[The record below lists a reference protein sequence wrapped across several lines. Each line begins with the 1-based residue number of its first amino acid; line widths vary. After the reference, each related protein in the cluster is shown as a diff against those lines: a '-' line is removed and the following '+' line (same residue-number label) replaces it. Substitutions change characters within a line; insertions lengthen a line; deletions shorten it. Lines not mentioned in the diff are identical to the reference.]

1 MRIGTNPEKF
11 KEERNKKML
20 HRIVVVFYI
29 PNVEEEFYKE
39 SLSVLDICLNSLV
52 NTINFETTNITLIN
66 NNSSHNADIVVKK
79 YLEANQIDKY
89 VLYKENKGKVYAV
102 LNEVRGIFEDFVTIT
117 DSDILFFDGWE
128 YAVFDVFKN
137 HPKAGVVSPYPC
149 PYVTF
154 YKNESVFCSNTIKN
168 NIKYGKFVADEDI
181 EMYVKGTNMPYIIDR
196 KANYNWKEKQYIL
209 KSPTPAIIGAY
220 HVVAT
225 YRTSQFRNVYDYPEM
240 KFKNSYE
247 ENFMDCLANKNG
259 MYRLSTIK
267 SYMYHMGNT
276 IDDFIFSPKEK
287 AETFF
292 TSEMIDE
299 IRLFKLS
306 NKYIVLIKRIIGM
319 LFMKFRWHK

>member
-1 MRIGTNPEKF
+1 MRIGINPEKF
-11 KEERNKKML
+11 KEEKNKKML
-20 HRIVVVFYI
+20 HRVVVVFYI

-39 SLSVLDICLNSLV
+39 SLSVLDVCLNSLV

-66 NNSSHNADIVVKK
+66 NNSSNNADIVVQK

-149 PYVTF
+149 PYLTF
-154 YKNESVFCSNTIKN
+154 YKNEYVFCSNTLKN
-168 NIKYGKFVADEDI
+168 NIEYGKFVADEDI

-209 KSPTPAIIGAY
+209 RSPAPAIIGAY

-276 IDDFIFSPKEK
+276 IDDFIFNPKEK
-287 AETFF
+287 AKTSI
-292 TSEMIDE
+292 TSEMINE
-299 IRLFKLS
+299 IKSFKLG
-306 NKYIVLIKRIIGM
+306 NKYIVIIKRVLGM
-319 LFMKFRWHK
+319 LFIRFRWYK